1 MRDKIIFYAAYV
13 LLCVNV
19 LWLTE
24 NATRTVKEFEN
35 SLVIA
40 YMTLWSGFLSAIGVS
55 FVSLLLKDNLNKNK
69 IDYKRLKTTAT
80 ILVVIVIL
88 IEIVFQGFEKGLIAT
103 IISTPLVFCTY
114 IIIKKINII
123 RTLFW
128 V

>member
-13 LLCVNV
+13 LLCVNI

-24 NATRTVKEFEN
+24 NATRTVKEFES

-55 FVSLLLKDNLNKNK
+55 LVSLLLKDNLNKNK

-114 IIIKKINII
+114 IIIKK
-123 RTLFW
+123 
-128 V
+128 